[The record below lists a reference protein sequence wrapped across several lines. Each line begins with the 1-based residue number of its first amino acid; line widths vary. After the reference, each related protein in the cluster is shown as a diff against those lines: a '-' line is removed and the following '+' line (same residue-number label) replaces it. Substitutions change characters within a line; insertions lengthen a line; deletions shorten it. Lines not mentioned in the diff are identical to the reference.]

1 MFEAELSCVIDN
13 SCAIQIRGYLFL
25 LPSYTSVKKE
35 KRNKKKRRR
44 KSYQSYSHTIYLKT
58 NAVRL
63 SFLLLLFFSVFTT
76 HNWLYLDTKFV
87 H

>member
-1 MFEAELSCVIDN
+1 MFEAELSCAIDN

-25 LPSYTSVKKE
+25 LPSYTSVKK
-35 KRNKKKRRR
+35 KKKRRR
-44 KSYQSYSHTIYLKT
+44 KSYQSYSHQIYLKT

-76 HNWLYLDTKFV
+76 HNWLYVDTKFV

>member
-1 MFEAELSCVIDN
+1 MFEAELSCAIDN

-35 KRNKKKRRR
+35 KKKRR
-44 KSYQSYSHTIYLKT
+44 KSYQSYSHQIYLKT

-63 SFLLLLFFSVFTT
+63 SFLLLLFFCFHYT
-76 HNWLYLDTKFV
+76 
-87 H
+87 